1 MKNQEITQNIPE
13 FDRNFGIYSNKFTC
27 TDLGK
32 FVRQNEIAH
41 NACDHNVIFKGKKR
55 KFKRQPKI
63 FTNAIQFLKDI
74 QRNLPVRISQVFSYY
89 PMQNN

>member
-41 NACDHNVIFKGKKR
+41 NACDHNVIFKGKK
-55 KFKRQPKI
+55 KKI
-63 FTNAIQFLKDI
+63 
-74 QRNLPVRISQVFSYY
+74 
-89 PMQNN
+89 